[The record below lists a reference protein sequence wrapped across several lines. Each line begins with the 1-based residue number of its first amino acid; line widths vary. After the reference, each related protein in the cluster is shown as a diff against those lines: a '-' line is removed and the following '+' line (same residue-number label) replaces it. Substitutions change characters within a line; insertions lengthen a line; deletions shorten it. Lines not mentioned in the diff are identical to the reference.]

1 MIGKQKKVVL
11 AGAIGSI
18 LEWYDFTIYAFFVPI
33 IAKQFFPN
41 EDPFISLLATFGV
54 FAVGFLVRPLGAVLF
69 GYIGDKAGRKKALLI
84 SMMMMSFPT
93 VFIGLLPTYDMI
105 GISAPLL
112 LVSLR
117 IIQGLAVSG
126 ELTTTTVFLIEHA
139 DPHRRGIAGS
149 LAMAGAT
156 MGMVLSS
163 IFATTISQL
172 VTESQLAL
180 WGFRIPF
187 LVGGL
192 IGIVGFII
200 RLRTV
205 EPVVFEEV
213 RKHQKKEP
221 LLSAMKNHLSS
232 LSYRKLF
239 QCILLTSMMAT
250 SNYFLIAYFNTFL
263 IQNQGLPLRAVMVV
277 NTIALIVQ
285 LTMTILMGRLSDFI
299 GRKRV
304 LSIGI
309 LSLFVLAYPVFWLLT
324 QHDIYLALLGEVVFA
339 GGVAGLTGV
348 IPTTLAE
355 MYDTY
360 HRNMGISISYNIS
373 LALFGGTAPL
383 IAMSLVAM
391 TNSVYAPVWYLM
403 SVAFIALVALFTIK
417 ETHQRAGLSSSTES
431 SVYKDKRAFC

>member
-1 MIGKQKKVVL
+1 
-11 AGAIGSI
+11 
-18 LEWYDFTIYAFFVPI
+18 
-33 IAKQFFPN
+33 
-41 EDPFISLLATFGV
+41 
-54 FAVGFLVRPLGAVLF
+54 
-69 GYIGDKAGRKKALLI
+69 
-84 SMMMMSFPT
+84 
-93 VFIGLLPTYDMI
+93 
-105 GISAPLL
+105 
-112 LVSLR
+112 
-117 IIQGLAVSG
+117 
-126 ELTTTTVFLIEHA
+126 
-139 DPHRRGIAGS
+139 
-149 LAMAGAT
+149 
-156 MGMVLSS
+156 
-163 IFATTISQL
+163 
-172 VTESQLAL
+172 
-180 WGFRIPF
+180 
-187 LVGGL
+187 
-192 IGIVGFII
+192 
-200 RLRTV
+200 
-205 EPVVFEEV
+205 
-213 RKHQKKEP
+213 
-221 LLSAMKNHLSS
+221 MKNHLSS

-263 IQNQGLPLRAVMVV
+263 IQNQGLPLREVMVV

-309 LSLFVLAYPVFWLLT
+309 LSLFVMAYPVFWLLT

-339 GGVAGLTGV
+339 CGVAGLTGV

-403 SVAFIALVALFTIK
+403 SIAFIALVALVTIK
-417 ETHQRAGLSSSTES
+417 ETHQRAGLSASTDSSA
-431 SVYKDKRAFC
+431 YKDKRVFC